1 MQFNRDKYLLG
12 EYDLSSS
19 IECTNANKAKVISQ
33 LDWNLF
39 IKDYVIRELR
49 KDLMKIDGIAEGLQ
63 LMQYVPFLTLG
74 MFNTCAILLSQ
85 ETFTNETLEAI
96 RLKWIPLLVSAN
108 DIDDEV
114 YEDRLTNLS
123 T

>member
-1 MQFNRDKYLLG
+1 
-12 EYDLSSS
+12 
-19 IECTNANKAKVISQ
+19 
-33 LDWNLF
+33 
-39 IKDYVIRELR
+39 
-49 KDLMKIDGIAEGLQ
+49 
-63 LMQYVPFLTLG
+63 
-74 MFNTCAILLSQ
+74 MFNTCAMLLSQ

>member
-1 MQFNRDKYLLG
+1 M
-12 EYDLSSS
+12 E
-19 IECTNANKAKVISQ
+19 IKAKDASLFSQ
-33 LDWNLF
+33 IFAGLDWNLF

-74 MFNTCAILLSQ
+74 MFNTCAVMLNSMSF
-85 ETFTNETLEAI
+85 EDSKLESF

-108 DIDDEV
+108 DIKDEV
-114 YEDRLTNLS
+114 YEID
-123 T
+123 